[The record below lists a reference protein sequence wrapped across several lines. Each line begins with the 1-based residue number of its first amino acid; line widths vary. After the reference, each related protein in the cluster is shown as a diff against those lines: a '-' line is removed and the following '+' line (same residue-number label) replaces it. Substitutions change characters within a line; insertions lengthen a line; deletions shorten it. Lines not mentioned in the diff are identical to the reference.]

1 MNFRRVFLWLLMAIV
16 VAVSVAWLWPA
27 PERVIQG
34 KSERQWIAELKPHY
48 DPEQEL
54 LWKSLG
60 DDGIRMLVRKYQK
73 SYWSAEYVWQRTYR
87 RLSRI
92 LPNGV
97 LRLFPSPAAIVT
109 MGPRATLMSR
119 LGSLNDPQGL
129 GLSVAILALNDF
141 DMGARLGAR
150 SYFQHGTLI
159 DTPLTR
165 MDPGE
170 KARLL
175 PKFLAGLQDP
185 HWLVRNSSVAA
196 LRFFPEASS
205 EVIPALSRA
214 LNDPQPEVQLAA
226 AWILHGM
233 ASDPQTQRAAI
244 VAVITV
250 LKIPNDQIAWQ
261 AAEALG
267 ELGAEPELAVPAL
280 IAALDSP
287 SALTAGTAFEALA
300 RFPRWPPGSRATV
313 EKLLQHPNADMRQRA
328 ANVLGAP
335 AARP

>member
-1 MNFRRVFLWLLMAIV
+1 MKSRRVFLWLLIALF
-16 VAVSVAWLWPA
+16 AAGTAAWLWPA
-27 PERVIQG
+27 PERIVQG
-34 KSERQWIAELKPHY
+34 KSERQWIAELKPGY

-60 DDGIRMLVRKYQK
+60 DDGVRMLVRNYHK
-73 SYWSAEYVWQRTYR
+73 SHWSAEYVWQRTYR

-92 LPNGV
+92 LPNSV
-97 LRLFPSPAAIVT
+97 LKWFPTPVGIVT

-119 LGSLNDPQGL
+119 LESLEDPRGL
-129 GLSVAILALNDF
+129 GLSVATLALDDL
-141 DMGARLGAR
+141 DMGARLSAI

-165 MDPGE
+165 MDPRT

-185 HWLVRNSSVAA
+185 EWLVRNTSVSV

-205 EVIPALSRA
+205 VVVPALSQA
-214 LNDPQPEVQLAA
+214 LLDPQPEVQLAA

-233 ASDPQTQRAAI
+233 ASDPQTKRAAI
-244 VAVITV
+244 SAVITV
-250 LKIPNDQIAWQ
+250 LENPDDQIAWQ

-280 IAALDSP
+280 IAALDST
-287 SALTAGTAFEALA
+287 SALAANTAVEALG
-300 RFPRWPPGSRATV
+300 RFPQWPVGSRATV
-313 EKLLQHPNADMRQRA
+313 EKLLQDPDADVRQRA
-328 ANVLGAP
+328 TNVLGAP
-335 AARP
+335 AAR